1 MDFYGDWAG
10 GSHSF
15 KFITYECVFSL
26 LFLTLMVNHVL
37 VLLGRDDVP
46 TLYFVLVFYSSLE
59 EINVFAYLR
68 SIMGMTE
75 SIWTG

>member
-1 MDFYGDWAG
+1 MATGLVGAIRSSLLHMSVF
-10 GSHSF
+10 
-15 KFITYECVFSL
+15 FSL